1 VAVERT
7 ARSAG
12 GHRGVRSAPHRLKLN
27 TLFSVLTIVRDTCRY
42 LVHLFEDSNLCA
54 LHARRVTIMQRDMQ
68 LVRRIRGDFM

>member
-1 VAVERT
+1 M
-7 ARSAG
+7 AR
-12 GHRGVRSAPHRLKLN
+12 V
-27 TLFSVLTIVRDTCRY
+27 SVWCRY